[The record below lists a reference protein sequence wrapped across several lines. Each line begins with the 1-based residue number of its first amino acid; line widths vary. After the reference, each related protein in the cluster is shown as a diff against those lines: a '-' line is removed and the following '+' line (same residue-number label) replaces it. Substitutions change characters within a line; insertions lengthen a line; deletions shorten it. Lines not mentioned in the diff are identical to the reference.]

1 MNGDGSRCE
10 RDAEAGIG
18 CASTCWCKCKWY
30 YGGNCDSSSQGCEN
44 LKDYE
49 TNGQCHDEN
58 YMLSLAAQAVGT
70 IIGVTL
76 ILIIVLPI
84 VLVICICVF
93 ICFVCMRRESTII
106 VNQAAQP
113 TLKTRDIQIQ
123 RSMQPGPDGMAG
135 IGIRFACYPGSEPVM
150 VTELTPGQPAALS
163 GEIHLNQQIVKINGQ
178 DVRGLEMNQVLGL
191 IKGTPGTM
199 VTLTVMKPSTNQYVP
214 EERYPVSMTSPPGH
228 RIMGGSLVFD
238 NTSSNRFGGGGGVGQ
253 PPAGGDFGGGVFG
266 QPQAPRGGLQQQQV
280 PQQAAQQAAQQ
291 QMQQQQAQAQV
302 QAQAQLQQMEQARLQ
317 QQQQQPQQQQRMIAL
332 MEQEMQQAAAS
343 MNFENAARLRDAI
356 GVLRRG
362 STPVPTSQ
370 AAAWPQR
377 LSQ

>member
-1 MNGDGSRCE
+1 
-10 RDAEAGIG
+10 
-18 CASTCWCKCKWY
+18 
-30 YGGNCDSSSQGCEN
+30 
-44 LKDYE
+44 
-49 TNGQCHDEN
+49 
-58 YMLSLAAQAVGT
+58 
-70 IIGVTL
+70 
-76 ILIIVLPI
+76 
-84 VLVICICVF
+84 
-93 ICFVCMRRESTII
+93 MRRESTII

-113 TLKTRDIQIQ
+113 TLKTKDIQIQ

-228 RIMGGSLVFD
+228 RIMDGSLVFD

-302 QAQAQLQQMEQARLQ
+302 QAQAQLQQMEQARLE

>member
-1 MNGDGSRCE
+1 L
-10 RDAEAGIG
+10 
-18 CASTCWCKCKWY
+18 Y
-30 YGGNCDSSSQGCEN
+30 SS
-44 LKDYE
+44 L
-49 TNGQCHDEN
+49 
-58 YMLSLAAQAVGT
+58 
-70 IIGVTL
+70 TL
-76 ILIIVLPI
+76 IGKSLIRNFAANEGIVAEG
-84 VLVICICVF
+84 
-93 ICFVCMRRESTII
+93 REMGDLFGLQT
-106 VNQAAQP
+106 
-113 TLKTRDIQIQ
+113 KDIQIQ

-135 IGIRFACYPGSEPVM
+135 IGMRFACYPGSEPVM

-280 PQQAAQQAAQQ
+280 PQQAAQQ
-291 QMQQQQAQAQV
+291 QMQQQQAQAEV